1 MQLLERLQRFRDL
14 ILPLCLVLSI
24 LVILM
29 PMPAAVMDLFL
40 ATNITLAVII
50 LLTTIYVGSP
60 LEFSIFPSILV
71 AITLGRLVLNIAT
84 TRLIL
89 TRTDS
94 EGLSAAGGVIQSFGE
109 FVTGDRMEVGIIL
122 FVIIFIIQFVVITKG
137 ATRISEVAARFAL
150 DGMPGRQMA
159 IDADLAAG
167 AIDEKEAQQ
176 RRLEIT
182 QQADFFGAMDG
193 ASKFVR
199 GDAIAGIIITIINM
213 LGGLYVGYAYA
224 GLSLSSSA
232 ELFTK
237 LTIGDGLVSQIPA
250 FLVSLAAAMLVTRS
264 SSKTNLPAQFLQQ
277 LFSRPQALAVSAGFL
292 ALLMFTQL
300 PTLPLLTLGGGCIGL
315 ALLVNRSQKASL
327 VAEQQ
332 RQRQQ
337 QQQAQTPAEK
347 TVEDYLEVDPM
358 RVELGARNIQLAD
371 PARGGDLMKRISTVR
386 ATLASEMGML
396 LPKVRI
402 KDRMSLPEYDY
413 EIQIVGNRVAGGTLR
428 AERLLAIDTGLTTG
442 QPVGE
447 LTTDPAFNRTAYW
460 IDSSMRQQA
469 EIYGYQVVQPGAVL
483 ATHLQEV
490 ARRYGDEL
498 LTREVVKQLIDQVKK
513 SNPTIV
519 DELIPAVMKLAD
531 VQAVLQALLREDVPI
546 RQMGLI
552 LETLGD
558 YAGRIK
564 DPLWLTEYVRHRLA
578 RTISHRFRD
587 PQQRLSVITMDPA
600 MEDRVAAGIEPSER
614 GGLVIRM
621 SPAAIEVTCSAIGQA
636 MLRLQQQGKPNVL
649 LVSPRIRP
657 GLRQIT
663 QDTLPNL
670 RILSYNEISRDTS
683 IESVGVVSDPLTG
696 GGGGVTGAGSA
707 AAG

>member
-1 MQLLERLQRFRDL
+1 
-14 ILPLCLVLSI
+14 
-24 LVILM
+24 
-29 PMPAAVMDLFL
+29 
-40 ATNITLAVII
+40 
-50 LLTTIYVGSP
+50 
-60 LEFSIFPSILV
+60 
-71 AITLGRLVLNIAT
+71 
-84 TRLIL
+84 
-89 TRTDS
+89 
-94 EGLSAAGGVIQSFGE
+94 
-109 FVTGDRMEVGIIL
+109 
-122 FVIIFIIQFVVITKG
+122 
-137 ATRISEVAARFAL
+137 
-150 DGMPGRQMA
+150 
-159 IDADLAAG
+159 
-167 AIDEKEAQQ
+167 
-176 RRLEIT
+176 
-182 QQADFFGAMDG
+182 
-193 ASKFVR
+193 
-199 GDAIAGIIITIINM
+199 
-213 LGGLYVGYAYA
+213 
-224 GLSLSSSA
+224 
-232 ELFTK
+232 
-237 LTIGDGLVSQIPA
+237 
-250 FLVSLAAAMLVTRS
+250 
-264 SSKTNLPAQFLQQ
+264 
-277 LFSRPQALAVSAGFL
+277 
-292 ALLMFTQL
+292 
-300 PTLPLLTLGGGCIGL
+300 
-315 ALLVNRSQKASL
+315 
-327 VAEQQ
+327 
-332 RQRQQ
+332 
-337 QQQAQTPAEK
+337 
-347 TVEDYLEVDPM
+347 M

-413 EIQIVGNRVAGGTLR
+413 EIQIAGNRVAGGTLR

-460 IDSSMRQQA
+460 IESAMRQQA

-513 SNPTIV
+513 TNPTIV
-519 DELIPAVMKLAD
+519 DELIPSVMKLAD

-558 YAGRIK
+558 YASRIK

-587 PQQRLSVITMDPA
+587 NQQRLAVVTMDPA

-614 GGLVIRM
+614 GGLVVRM
-621 SPAAIEVTCSAIGQA
+621 SPAAIEVTCTAIGQA
-636 MLRLQQQGKPNVL
+636 MRRLQQQGKPNVL

-683 IESVGVVSDPLTG
+683 IESVGVVSDTLTG
-696 GGGGVTGAGSA
+696 GGVAGTGAGTPEV
-707 AAG
+707 G